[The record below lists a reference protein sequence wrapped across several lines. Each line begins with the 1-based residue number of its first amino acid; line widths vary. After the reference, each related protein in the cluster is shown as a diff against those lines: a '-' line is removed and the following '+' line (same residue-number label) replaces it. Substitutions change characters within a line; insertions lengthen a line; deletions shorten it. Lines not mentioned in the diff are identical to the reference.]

1 MHPSSDSVEINSKGA
16 IIMGS
21 EFAAD
26 GPCTGRAIFVSH
38 AHSDHIGGLRGGRR
52 GGDALCTPATYDLAC
67 YALGYKPK
75 GVRTVEY
82 NKSVVYGEESLT
94 LFPANHILGSAQ
106 ALVETRFGSIA
117 YTGDFK
123 QPGTPVLSADVLVIE
138 ATYGSPI
145 YRREVGD
152 AEVALVETVEKHLKE
167 GPICVYGYTSKVQEA
182 LGILMGF
189 VDAEFL
195 LDSTCDK
202 VAKIYLKHGYKLPKY
217 NVLDNQEVDMKS
229 VVFKPLSKAKE
240 RFRGTKILLTGWAPN
255 LITSISGGYM
265 IRLSDHADYT
275 QLMSYVEEAKPKV
288 VYTDGWRSSYA
299 KVLAKEIENRLGV
312 KAHPLPR

>member
-1 MHPSSDSVEINSKGA
+1 
-16 IIMGS
+16 
-21 EFAAD
+21 
-26 GPCTGRAIFVSH
+26 
-38 AHSDHIGGLRGGRR
+38 
-52 GGDALCTPATYDLAC
+52 
-67 YALGYKPK
+67 
-75 GVRTVEY
+75 
-82 NKSVVYGEESLT
+82 
-94 LFPANHILGSAQ
+94 
-106 ALVETRFGSIA
+106 
-117 YTGDFK
+117 
-123 QPGTPVLSADVLVIE
+123 LSADVLVIE